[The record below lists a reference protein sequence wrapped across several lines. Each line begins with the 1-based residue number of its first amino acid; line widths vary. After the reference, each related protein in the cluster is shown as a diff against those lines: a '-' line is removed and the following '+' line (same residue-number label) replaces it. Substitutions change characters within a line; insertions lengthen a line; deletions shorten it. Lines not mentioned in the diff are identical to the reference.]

1 MNVIYREEQRNRSK
15 LHVQIHLMLQ
25 QEQLINKASLQS
37 LNGNHEFVIFA
48 SMECCCWLGIQMGI
62 WMKIGRAYC
71 A

>member
-25 QEQLINKASLQS
+25 QEQLINKAPLQS

-48 SMECCCWLGIQMGI
+48 SMEFGW
-62 WMKIGRAYC
+62 K
-71 A
+71 